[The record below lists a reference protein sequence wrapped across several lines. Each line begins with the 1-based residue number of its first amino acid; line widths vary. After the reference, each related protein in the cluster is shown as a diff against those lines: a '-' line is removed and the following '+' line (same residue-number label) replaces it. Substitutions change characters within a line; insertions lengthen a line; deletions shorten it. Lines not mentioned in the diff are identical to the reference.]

1 MFIIKFNNMVKNKW
15 IWGAFAVLVAVAF
28 AGSDILSGGY
38 GSDKGADG
46 SHGMLDGKPL
56 DVALYQEAARSF
68 EIESEFGFAAPGY
81 DARDVWKRCAALRKA
96 HELGITVSDAE
107 LADAI
112 LHSGQFNDNNGF
124 RKDAYEG
131 LLRAFRLTERQF
143 EGFLRV
149 RMTLDRLRSFVSGRA
164 TSPDPL
170 LPPMYSRPMPNVSP
184 FIPPSVVEERAQGN
198 AASYVLS
205 YVCLSN
211 EHTAAGVT
219 LSDDEIRDFWAR
231 HTNDLY
237 RVPDR
242 RSAAYVAFSAQ
253 GRDLPADRFE
263 QACRD
268 YFLEHEEEYDAAQT
282 NAPAGPVEGFDEA
295 LFASVRDEVE
305 KAVRPVLSRDLAC
318 RAARDFARRFNPDY
332 LRDGESVPDFYAT
345 AAAEGM
351 SVVTTRP
358 FAADSAPVPKAVAA
372 EFADEV
378 FRLAEP
384 GEVTD
389 LIGDPESAA
398 MFYVAALVDK
408 DPAHFQPFEEVA
420 ESVAATAAQQKAAEA
435 FNADV
440 ERVHKTFLL
449 GMEQGVPFADLAAT
463 NGLEA
468 VVGVPFS
475 FRAARAAADAPV
487 PSPQQV
493 AIAMSRLG
501 PGDFCKEP
509 IPTPDGVLFFQ
520 VVDRTTSDNETDL
533 AQQRIEQGYM
543 YGLAYDAAVW
553 DAWLDSNLASMNPQ
567 PATPFDRADD
577 VASGDDE
584 D

>member
-38 GSDKGADG
+38 GSEKGRDG
-46 SHGMLDGKPL
+46 SPGLLAGKPL
-56 DVALYQEAARSF
+56 DPVLYQEAARSF
-68 EIESEFGFAAPGY
+68 EIEAAFGFAEPEY
-81 DARDVWKRCAALRKA
+81 DARDVWKRCAAYRKA
-96 HELGITVSDAE
+96 QELGIVVSDAE
-107 LADAI
+107 VTDAI
-112 LHSGQFNDNNGF
+112 LHSSQFNDRNGF
-124 RKDAYEG
+124 RKEAYEG
-131 LLRAFRLTERQF
+131 LLSAFRLSERQF
-143 EGFLRV
+143 ENFLRY

-170 LPPMYSRPMPNVSP
+170 IPPMYAPPMPNVSP
-184 FIPPSVVEERAQGN
+184 FVPASIVEERAQGRT
-198 AASYVLS
+198 ASYVLS
-205 YVCLSN
+205 YACLSN
-211 EHTAAGVT
+211 EHAKADVT

-242 RSAAYVAFSAQ
+242 RTVAYVGFSAQ

-295 LFASVRDEVE
+295 LFALVRADVE
-305 KAVRPVLSRDLAC
+305 KAVRPIFSRDLAC

-332 LRDGESVPDFYAT
+332 LRDGEPVPDFFAT

-358 FAADSAPVPKAVAA
+358 FSADSAPVPQAVAA
-372 EFADEV
+372 EFAEEV
-378 FRLAEP
+378 FRLGKP

-398 MFYVAALVDK
+398 MFYVAMLVGEE
-408 DPAHFQPFEEVA
+408 PAHFQPFEEVA
-420 ESVAATAAQQKAAEA
+420 EAVADLAAQQKAAEA
-435 FNADV
+435 FSADV
-440 ERVHKTFLL
+440 ERVHKTFML
-449 GMEQGVPFADLAAT
+449 GMEQGASFADLAAT

-475 FRAARAAADAPV
+475 WAARTAADAPV
-487 PSPQQV
+487 PAPMAVSL
-493 AIAMSRLG
+493 AMIRLG

-520 VVDRTTSDNETDL
+520 VVDRTPGEETNL
-533 AQQRIEQGYM
+533 AQQRIEQRYV
-543 YGLAYDAAVW
+543 YGLEYDAAVW
-553 DAWLDSNLASMNPQ
+553 EAWLDANLASMDPQ
-567 PATPFDRADD
+567 PNTPFDQADD
-577 VASGDDE
+577 AVSGDDE

>member
-28 AGSDILSGGY
+28 AGSDILGGGY
-38 GSDKGADG
+38 GSDKGRDG
-46 SHGMLDGKPL
+46 SPGLLGGKPL
-56 DVALYQEAARSF
+56 DPALYQEAARSF
-68 EIESEFGFAAPGY
+68 EIEGAFGFSSPEY
-81 DARDVWKRCAALRKA
+81 DARDVWKRCAAYRKA
-96 HELGITVSDAE
+96 QELGIVVSDAE
-107 LADAI
+107 VTEAI
-112 LHSGQFNDNNGF
+112 LHSSQFSDRNGF
-124 RKDAYEG
+124 SKEAYDG
-131 LLRAFRLTERQF
+131 LLSAFRLSERQF
-143 EGFLRV
+143 EGFLRF

-170 LPPMYSRPMPNVSP
+170 IPPMYAPPMPNVSP
-184 FIPPSVVEERAQGN
+184 FVPASVVEERAQGRT
-198 AASYVLS
+198 ASYVLS
-205 YVCLSN
+205 YACLSN

-219 LSDDEIRDFWAR
+219 LSDDEIRDFWER

-242 RSAAYVAFSAQ
+242 RSVAYVAFSSQ

-268 YFLEHEEEYDAAQT
+268 YFLEHEEEYDAART
-282 NAPAGPVEGFDEA
+282 NAPAAPVEGFDET
-295 LFASVRDEVE
+295 LFASVRADVE
-305 KAVRPVLSRDLAC
+305 KAVRPILSRDLAC

-332 LRDGESVPDFYAT
+332 LRAGEPVPDFHAT

-351 SVVTTRP
+351 SVVTTLL
-358 FAADSAPVPKAVAA
+358 FSADAAPVPQAVAT
-372 EFADEV
+372 EFAEEA
-378 FRLAEP
+378 FRLSEP

-398 MFYVAALVDK
+398 AFYVAALVEK
-408 DPAHFQPFEEVA
+408 DPAHFQPFDEVA
-420 ESVAATAAQQKAAEA
+420 EAVADLAAQQKASEA

-440 ERVHKTFLL
+440 ERVHKSFML
-449 GMEQGVPFADLAAT
+449 GMEQGLSFTDLAAT

-475 FRAARAAADAPV
+475 WASRTAADAPV

-493 AIAMSRLG
+493 AFSMVRLG
-501 PGDFCKEP
+501 PGDFCKDP
-509 IPTPDGVLFFQ
+509 IPTADGVLFFQ
-520 VVDRTTSDNETDL
+520 VVDRTPGDETGL
-533 AQQRIEQGYM
+533 AQQRIEQSYV
-543 YGLAYDAAVW
+543 YGLEYDAAVW
-553 DAWLDSNLASMNPQ
+553 DAWLDSNLASMDPQ
-567 PATPFDRADD
+567 PNTPFDQADGA
-577 VASGDDE
+577 ASEDDE